1 MTRVNPS
8 SSELGRVNAIV
19 GGRAR
24 RYEVHNFASPL
35 SVKAVFN
42 GTATW
47 TTAAGR
53 FELGPSG
60 CLIINGDE
68 EYSIE
73 IDALQ
78 PVETFC
84 IFFRRG
90 FVEEAHRSAVT
101 GSAALLDD
109 STAPPNIEFAERL
122 QDDPALR
129 STIERAHRSVPV
141 EDSRPRLSRR
151 AEGGCPPLEDEML
164 ALANRLVELHTD
176 VAGRVSRLP
185 ALRASTRE
193 EIRRRLDRAIA
204 VIHGDLGGDL
214 SLERI
219 AGEACLAP
227 FHFHRLFTSYSG
239 ETPHRYVTRLRLQR
253 AATLLAGSER
263 PVTEIALDCGFES
276 AGSFTTLFSRHF
288 GAPPSRF
295 RKN

>member
-1 MTRVNPS
+1 MNPP

-24 RYEVHNFASPL
+24 RYEVRNFASPL
-35 SVKAVFN
+35 SVKAVLE

-53 FELGPSG
+53 FDLGPSG
-60 CLIINGDE
+60 CLIVNGDE

-84 IFFRRG
+84 VFFRHG

-109 STAPPNIEFAERL
+109 STVPPNIEFAERL
-122 QDDPALR
+122 QYDAQLR
-129 STIERAHRSVPV
+129 SAIETERRRDGGGTAG
-141 EDSRPRLSRR
+141 ED
-151 AEGGCPPLEDEML
+151 AGVTFV
-164 ALANRLVELHTD
+164 ALAKRLVELHTD
-176 VAGRVSRLP
+176 VAQRVSRLP

-193 EIRRRLDRAIA
+193 EIRHRLDRAIG
-204 VIHGDLGGDL
+204 VIHGDLAGDL

-219 AGEACLAP
+219 ATEACLAP

-263 PVTEIALDCGFES
+263 PVTDIALDCGFES

-295 RKN
+295 RKNREAAR